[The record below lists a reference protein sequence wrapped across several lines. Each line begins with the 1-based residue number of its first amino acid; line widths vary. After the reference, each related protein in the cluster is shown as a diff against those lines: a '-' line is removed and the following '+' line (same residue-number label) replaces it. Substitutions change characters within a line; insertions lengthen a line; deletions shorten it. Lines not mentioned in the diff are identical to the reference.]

1 MTEQEKREL
10 VKLLWKYQMELLDA
24 DDENRSKD
32 ASERTYGVKAQFY
45 HANCVASWL
54 STEVE
59 RTLLQ

>member
-32 ASERTYGVKAQFY
+32 ASERTYGVRVQFN
-45 HANCVASWL
+45 HADCVASWL
-54 STEVE
+54 STEIE
-59 RTLLQ
+59 RRLL